1 MRLVALLIV
10 ILALSGCSALMLGG
24 SGAARYPAGGDDRP
38 PEVVQ
43 ADSAISTRIRSQF
56 AADAVLGQF
65 KIGIRTYEGRVTLS
79 GTVGSSQA
87 RNAAG
92 SIAMDTSGVKSVE
105 NQIRVQ

>member
-1 MRLVALLIV
+1 MRLVALLMV

-43 ADSAISTRIRSQF
+43 ADSAISTRIRSKY
-56 AADAVLGQF
+56 AADGVLSQF
-65 KIGIRTYEGRVTLS
+65 NIGIRTYEGRVTLS
-79 GTVGSSQA
+79 GTVGSQPA

-105 NQIRVQ
+105 NQIKVQ